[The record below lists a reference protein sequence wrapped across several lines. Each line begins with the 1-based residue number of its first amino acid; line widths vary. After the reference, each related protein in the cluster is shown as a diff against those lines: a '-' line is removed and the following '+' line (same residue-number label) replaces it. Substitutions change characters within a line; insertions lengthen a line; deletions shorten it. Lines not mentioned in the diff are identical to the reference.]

1 MPDKDHDTTDDATSS
16 TPVDSQR
23 RNLLAG
29 AAGVGVAAGLFTP
42 AAAQTKSSVDRS
54 SEFAGQTAFVTG
66 GARGIGYSC
75 AEVLAQAGA
84 NIVLY
89 DVAQQI
95 DQVRYPLATRKD
107 LNEAQTKIQAL
118 GSRCTAV
125 QGDVRDGATLKA
137 AMDQAAAEYGSI
149 DMLIVNA
156 GIVHAGPLEQHS
168 EAEISVVLDVNLVG
182 AINTMQAAIPYMRR
196 QNSGRI
202 VAVSSILGRSGSAN
216 FPVYSAAK
224 WGVIGLVKSVAKTL
238 GKSNVTCNAV
248 CPSLVRTKL
257 VDNEYFYQAL
267 ELSEPYKETLDAV
280 ARSAHALPIGFIEP
294 VHVANAVKF
303 ICSDAAT
310 VISGDVFDI
319 AAGSNAD
326 FPA

>member
-1 MPDKDHDTTDDATSS
+1 M
-16 TPVDSQR
+16 
-23 RNLLAG
+23 
-29 AAGVGVAAGLFTP
+29 AAGLFTP
-42 AAAQTKSSVDRS
+42 ATAQTKSSVDRS
-54 SEFAGQTAFVTG
+54 SEFADRTAFITG

-89 DVAQQI
+89 DVAKQI
-95 DQVRYPLATRKD
+95 EQVRYPLATLAD

-125 QGDVRDGATLKA
+125 QGDVREEATLKA
-137 AMDQAAAEYGSI
+137 AMNQAVAEYGSI

-156 GIVHAGPLEQHS
+156 GIVHAGPLDKHS
-168 EAEISVVLDVNLVG
+168 EAEISVVLGVNLVG
-182 AINTMQAAIPYMRR
+182 AINTIQAAIPVMRR

-216 FPVYSAAK
+216 FPVYSASK
-224 WGVIGLVKSVAKTL
+224 WGVIGLVKSVAKML
-238 GKSNVTCNAV
+238 GKSNITCNAV

-257 VDNEYFYQAL
+257 VDNGYFYQAL
-267 ELSEPYKETLDAV
+267 DLSEPYEETLDSV
-280 ARSAHALPIGFIEP
+280 ARSVHALPVGFIEP
-294 VHVANAVKF
+294 VQVANAVKF